1 MYSTTEDKSPHS
13 DRRALSRAILLVLG
27 VVVSALQPPRLL
39 LGILAI
45 ACIAVGGSFIDALS
59 SSEWMSNQSGLR
71 MADDVFDEAGFT
83 EALDDLQ
90 ASRNK
95 RLAETTEPERL
106 KTVNDFYEAKITNLI
121 ATRRM
126 GPFEAGALATG
137 EALSLGVTLVVEGSP
152 VQAFKALKVIL
163 FEIPATLWRGDPVMT
178 SLIAL
183 LIGFFFALFGG
194 GIARLDALDTGLG
207 RKPSAWDGLEFAWA
221 NIGRLVGAILVPL
234 VIVLFLAGL
243 LAVVGIPFNLPV
255 LDVVGGILYVIP
267 IALALI
273 CAILLLGYAILAPML
288 LGSVAVE
295 RADAGEAIQGAW
307 GSLFAKPGHFLL
319 LLIIST
325 ISFALSLAV
334 VDTVV
339 VLAMDVAATSWGG
352 FYQGEATRMAG
363 GFELLDFTFQPP
375 EGMATG
381 TANAADAFIGFW
393 ETVLVAAVLGYIFSW
408 TASVGTRLFLGMR
421 LIADRQ
427 SPSVIWQPGN
437 IGGTTIRSNE
447 HPEPGFE
454 SDDHFTEGSRVD
466 SPVNRSSN
474 EDSTFSN
481 DQT

>member
-1 MYSTTEDKSPHS
+1 MYSTTDDTSHQS

-45 ACIAVGGSFIDALS
+45 ACIAVGGSFIDAIS
-59 SSEWMSNQSGLR
+59 SSQWMSNQTGMRL
-71 MADDVFDEAGFT
+71 ADEAFDQAGFDEALEELRAGH
-83 EALDDLQ
+83 
-90 ASRNK
+90 RK
-95 RLAETTEPERL
+95 RLA
-106 KTVNDFYEAKITNLI
+106 KTVDPQKREMANDFYESKFTKLLL

-137 EALSLGVTLVVEGSP
+137 EALSLGVALVVEGSP
-152 VQAFKALKVIL
+152 IQALKALKVIL
-163 FEIPATLWRGDPVMT
+163 YEIPATLWRGDPVMT

-183 LIGFFFALFGG
+183 MIGFFFALFGG

-207 RKPSAWDGLEFAWA
+207 RKPTAWDGLEFAWA
-221 NIGRLVGAILVPL
+221 NIGRLVGAVLLPL
-234 VIVLFLAGL
+234 VIVIFLAGL

-267 IALALI
+267 VALALI
-273 CAILLLGYAILAPML
+273 CAILLLGYALLAPVL

-319 LLIIST
+319 LLVIAVLV
-325 ISFALSLAV
+325 FAVSLAV
-334 VDTVV
+334 VNSVV
-339 VLAMDVAATSWGG
+339 VLAMDVAAASWGG
-352 FYQGEATRMAG
+352 FYEGEATRMAG
-363 GFELLDFTFQPP
+363 GFKRLDFTFQTPA
-375 EGMATG
+375 GMTAG
-381 TANAADAFIGFW
+381 TASAADAFIGFW
-393 ETVLVAAVLGYIFSW
+393 ETVLIAAVFGYIFSW

-427 SPSVIWQPGN
+427 STSVIWQPGT

-447 HPEPGFE
+447 YPEAGFE
-454 SDDHFTEGSRVD
+454 SDDRYTEGVRVGSR
-466 SPVNRSSN
+466 S
-474 EDSTFSN
+474 EDPT
-481 DQT
+481 DTEQA

>member
-1 MYSTTEDKSPHS
+1 
-13 DRRALSRAILLVLG
+13 
-27 VVVSALQPPRLL
+27 
-39 LGILAI
+39 
-45 ACIAVGGSFIDALS
+45 
-59 SSEWMSNQSGLR
+59 
-71 MADDVFDEAGFT
+71 
-83 EALDDLQ
+83 
-90 ASRNK
+90 
-95 RLAETTEPERL
+95 
-106 KTVNDFYEAKITNLI
+106 
-121 ATRRM
+121 
-126 GPFEAGALATG
+126 
-137 EALSLGVTLVVEGSP
+137 
-152 VQAFKALKVIL
+152 
-163 FEIPATLWRGDPVMT
+163 MT

-207 RKPSAWDGLEFAWA
+207 RKPTAWDGLEFAWA

-273 CAILLLGYAILAPML
+273 CAILLLGYPILAPML